1 MQVDAVQEQ
10 NSNRPG
16 RDRQKSIRKI
26 SLGLAP
32 SRAEGGGLAMITS
45 RVSLAPFSFI
55 SPPSVC
61 LNTATPVEKMP
72 LCN

>member
-26 SLGLAP
+26 SLGLA
-32 SRAEGGGLAMITS
+32 MITS

-55 SPPSVC
+55 SPPSAC